1 MSPQYD
7 FRIKSCCHPFEYI
20 YCFNEHVQC
29 TERFCCGMKSPSF
42 NVIPWYTEQWDIIG
56 IYLVYA
62 RYMPDIFI
70 NLDWLIYHSKGN
82 DGAAITSQNS
92 HVQITTNAGDM
103 ISFIKTHFL
112 FSMNVWQV
120 YTRCIPSIYIS
131 YLLCRHFAGLPG
143 LPSAPGC
150 LRPGLSTDQ
159 FRLGHWK
166 SSNSRLGPAKVPH
179 PVINLI
185 DMAAPAWCRAL
196 AVSTPVFEG
205 LLLSSSILIRNSR
218 CGVAIKKARKEWHPP
233 KKVFHPAN
241 IESGDRRRFI
251 QLSNSIWLH
260 SSSCSQEKILKGTE
274 EDQVERN
281 VFGILV
287 VATSGCV
294 GGRTVHVKNSCGRT
308 IHMLSGSEMDA
319 AAS

>member
-1 MSPQYD
+1 
-7 FRIKSCCHPFEYI
+7 
-20 YCFNEHVQC
+20 VQC

-42 NVIPWYTEQWDIIG
+42 NVIRWYTEQWDIIG

-70 NLDWLIYHSKGN
+70 NLEWLIYQSKEN
-82 DGAAITSQNS
+82 DGTAITSQNS
-92 HVQITTNAGDM
+92 YVQITTNAGDM
-103 ISFIKTHFL
+103 ISFIKMHFL
-112 FSMNVWQV
+112 FSMNVWQVTV

-150 LRPGLSTDQ
+150 LRPGLSTDP

-196 AVSTPVFEG
+196 AVSTPEFEG
-205 LLLSSSILIRNSR
+205 LLLSSELLDTCHC
-218 CGVAIKKARKEWHPP
+218 CGWQLHKTDIGCIIKYMTWIH
-233 KKVFHPAN
+233 
-241 IESGDRRRFI
+241 
-251 QLSNSIWLH
+251 
-260 SSSCSQEKILKGTE
+260 QE
-274 EDQVERN
+274 
-281 VFGILV
+281 
-287 VATSGCV
+287 
-294 GGRTVHVKNSCGRT
+294 
-308 IHMLSGSEMDA
+308 
-319 AAS
+319 